1 MELAYCGLKCDE
13 CPVYTAS
20 VSKNTEEQSRLA
32 KEYSTDD
39 YQFSKEDMV
48 CFGCHSEFTSKKM
61 CGDCEIRKCGVER
74 AGKNCAE
81 CTEFPCSLLEEQL
94 GGSSDGLNRLKQ
106 LAAAD
111 RQAEG

>member
-20 VSKNTEEQSRLA
+20 VSKNTAEQIRLA

-74 AGKNCAE
+74 AGKNVRSVRS
-81 CTEFPCSLLEEQL
+81 FPVRYLKNSW
-94 GGSSDGLNRLKQ
+94 GTGLM
-106 LAAAD
+106 A
-111 RQAEG
+111 

>member
-20 VSKNTEEQSRLA
+20 VSKNTAEQSRLA
-32 KEYSTDD
+32 KEY
-39 YQFSKEDMV
+39 
-48 CFGCHSEFTSKKM
+48 SEFTSKKM

-94 GGSSDGLNRLKQ
+94 GDSSDGLNRLKQ